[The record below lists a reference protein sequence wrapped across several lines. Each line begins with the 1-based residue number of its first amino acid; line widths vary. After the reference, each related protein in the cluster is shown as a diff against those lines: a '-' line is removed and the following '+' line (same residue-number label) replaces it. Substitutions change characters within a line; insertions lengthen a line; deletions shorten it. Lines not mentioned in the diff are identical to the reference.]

1 MKIALCDD
9 SRMDIEIITEF
20 LKIYFSDKMIDC
32 LTEAYESGDELLKAV
47 KAGALFDAVFLDIYM
62 EPILGIDAAKELRR
76 MKYEGAII
84 FLTAT
89 DKFAVDSYEVR
100 AFGYLLKPHSYD
112 KFCKVMD
119 RFLETYKE
127 DTYRIKRRGG
137 VISIPLS
144 EIMYIESSN
153 SKCILHRKDSATYNI
168 YKKLDEIE
176 AELNDPRFLRCHQ
189 SYIVNMAY
197 IESAENQFML
207 TNGDIVYIRHRDIK
221 SIRQKYLDYIDRR

>member
-9 SRMDIEIITEF
+9 SRIDIEIITEF
-20 LKIYFSDKMIDC
+20 LKIYFSDKMLNC
-32 LTEAYESGDELLKAV
+32 LTEAYDSGDELLKAV
-47 KAGALFDAVFLDIYM
+47 KEGTLFDVVFLDIYM
-62 EPILGIDAAKELRR
+62 EPILGIDVARELRKN
-76 MKYEGAII
+76 KYEGAII

-89 DKFAVDSYEVR
+89 DEYAVDSYDVM
-100 AFGYLLKPHSYD
+100 ALGYLLKPHSYD

-127 DTYRIKRRGG
+127 DTYQIKRRGG
-137 VISIPLS
+137 VISVPLS

-153 SKCILHRKDSATYNI
+153 SKCILHRKDTEVYTI

-176 AELNDPRFLRCHQ
+176 AELNDPSFLRCHQ
-189 SYIVNMAY
+189 SYIVNMSY
-197 IESAENQFML
+197 VESAEDQFVL

-221 SIRQKYLDYIDRR
+221 SIRQKYFDYIDLK